1 MGKRNLYLKT
11 IPVEEAKNLYETALN
26 KVLETKYEIIPVIES
41 FGRVT
46 RHAVYAKNSSPL
58 YNASAM
64 DGIAVIASHTV
75 GASET
80 TPVRIKEGVDFVV
93 VDTGDP
99 IHHPYDA
106 VIMAEDLL
114 ETENEDEF
122 DIVASAASWQHIRPV
137 GEDIVAGEMILP
149 SCHQIRSIDVGV
161 LLSAG
166 ITQIEVVKNL
176 WWQFS
181 QPEQK
186 LLSREMRF
194 RMEASLNQ
202 IAVCLKIWQWNR
214 VR

>member
-11 IPVEEAKNLYETALN
+11 IPVEEAKNLYETALS
-26 KVLETKYEIIPVIES
+26 KVLETKYETIPVIES

-114 ETENEDEF
+114 ETENED
-122 DIVASAASWQHIRPV
+122 
-137 GEDIVAGEMILP
+137 
-149 SCHQIRSIDVGV
+149 
-161 LLSAG
+161 
-166 ITQIEVVKNL
+166 
-176 WWQFS
+176 
-181 QPEQK
+181 
-186 LLSREMRF
+186 
-194 RMEASLNQ
+194 
-202 IAVCLKIWQWNR
+202 
-214 VR
+214 